1 MEKALRHA
9 DIPMAVKALKAGA
22 VEFLT
27 KPFREQEL
35 LDAVRIALDGDRR
48 RRYRE
53 QSEHD
58 LHSRFDSLS
67 HREREVMLL
76 VTVGMM
82 NKQVGAKLG
91 IGEVTVKVH
100 RHKVMHKLGAQ
111 SFAELVRMA
120 DRLGLPQKLEKNGG
134 MKQLDN
140 YQNTAMRQLR
150 RSNTLST
157 SQWAPI
163 KKSERLDVRALG
175 PGT

>member
-1 MEKALRHA
+1 
-9 DIPMAVKALKAGA
+9 
-22 VEFLT
+22 
-27 KPFREQEL
+27 
-35 LDAVRIALDGDRR
+35 
-48 RRYRE
+48 
-53 QSEHD
+53 
-58 LHSRFDSLS
+58 
-67 HREREVMLL
+67 
-76 VTVGMM
+76 
-82 NKQVGAKLG
+82 
-91 IGEVTVKVH
+91 
-100 RHKVMHKLGAQ
+100 
-111 SFAELVRMA
+111 MA